1 MKGGISINS
10 LLNKPKVFLNDK
22 VARKILKDDVYGK
35 KLTAKFI
42 SDLLEL
48 DYDEVF
54 NSLQKISEDVAISSL
69 TVDNRVD
76 ALYSNDKIIIDLEIN
91 YTKYPSKPQV
101 LETYIY
107 QLLLSQIKSAKDYNK
122 IKEVVQIS
130 IDAYDFFD
138 DNKFIYKCYLQ
149 EETSHKKVS
158 KNFIMY
164 HFNLDYLKNVDYNLI
179 KENKLMYDLY
189 FLICGNDLLDK
200 IYKGDRFMEEII
212 QNAKEVAGGIEEPIF
227 KSEEEIMKLDEAFI
241 REQSYND
248 GIQQGIQKGIQQ
260 GNINK
265 QNEIVMNMSKKNIP
279 IELIADCT
287 NLTIDEVKKIISK
300 EE

>member
-1 MKGGISINS
+1 MCQKGGIVIIS

-22 VARKILKDDVYGK
+22 IARKIMKDDVYGK
-35 KLTAKFI
+35 KITARII

-48 DYDEVF
+48 DYDEVL
-54 NSLQKISEDVAISSL
+54 NSLQKVSEDIAISAL

-76 ALYSNDKIIIDLEIN
+76 ALYSNDKMIIDLEIN
-91 YTKYPSKPQV
+91 YKKYPSKPKV

-107 QLLLSQIKSAKDYNK
+107 QLTLSQIKSAKDYNK

-130 IDAYDFFD
+130 IDGYDFF
-138 DNKFIYKCYLQ
+138 NSNQFIYKAYLT
-149 EETSHKKVS
+149 EEYTHQRISDS
-158 KNFIMY
+158 FIVY
-164 HFNLDYLKNVDYNLI
+164 HFNLDYLKKVDYNLI

-189 FLICGNDLLDK
+189 FLICGENLLNE

-212 QNAKEVAGGIEEPIF
+212 QNAKEIAYGTEEPIF

-241 REQSYND
+241 REQSYHD
-248 GIQQGIQKGIQQ
+248 GIEVGIQTGIQT
-260 GNINK
+260 GINK
-265 QNEIVMNMSKKNIP
+265 TIINMHKKKMP
-279 IELIADCT
+279 IKLIAEYT

-300 EE
+300 KE